1 MTSTR
6 NIVGTIAA
14 VASLGIA
21 AAVYAVDGPAPG
33 FGPGPGMGPMGGMH
47 GPHGMHGMPG
57 ARGPG
62 GNFDPAALIDAR
74 MAYVKSAL
82 KITTGQEA
90 VWNAYSDKVKQQ
102 AQAMKA
108 ARATAAQ
115 AAALP
120 APERLTQQL
129 AQMQQH
135 LDSMK
140 SLVSTEMKNLYDIL
154 TLEQKAVADKVL
166 GKPRRGFGRPGA

>member
-1 MTSTR
+1 MKSTR
-6 NIVGTIAA
+6 NIVVGIAA

-33 FGPGPGMGPMGGMH
+33 FGPGPGMGPMGGLH
-47 GPHGMHGMPG
+47 GPHGMHG
-57 ARGPG
+57 ARGQA

-154 TLEQKAVADKVL
+154 TPEQKAVADKVL

>member
-14 VASLGIA
+14 VASLGLA

-47 GPHGMHGMPG
+47 GQHGMPG

-62 GNFDPAALIDAR
+62 GNFDPAAMVDAR
-74 MAYVKSAL
+74 MAFLKTTL

-90 VWNAYSDKVKQQ
+90 VWNAYSDKVKQL

-108 ARATAAQ
+108 AHANAAQ
-115 AAALP
+115 TAALP
-120 APERLTQQL
+120 APDRATQQL
-129 AQMQQH
+129 ALMQQH

-154 TLEQKAVADKVL
+154 TPEQKVIADKHL
-166 GKPRRGFGRPGA
+166 GKPRMGFGRPGV

>member
-1 MTSTR
+1 MKSTR
-6 NIVGTIAA
+6 NIVVGIAA

-21 AAVYAVDGPAPG
+21 AAAYAIDGPGPG
-33 FGPGPGMGPMGGMH
+33 CGSGPGMGPMGGLH
-47 GPHGMHGMPG
+47 GPHAMHG

-102 AQAMKA
+102 AEAMKA

-129 AQMQQH
+129 ALMQQH

-140 SLVSTEMKNLYDIL
+140 SLVSTEMKNLYDVL
-154 TLEQKAVADKVL
+154 TPEQKAVADKVL